1 MFGQSRLQ
9 KIIRENAGQS
19 SASIKNAIIASL
31 QNFRQ
36 NTSQEDDITL
46 VAIKLLLALGGAPL
60 I

>member
-19 SASIKNAIIASL
+19 SASIKNAIIAFL

-46 VAIKLLLALGGAPL
+46 VAVKLL
-60 I
+60 